1 MKKLVQIIFACCL
14 ILCVSCEKEERS
26 PLEQIQAGAP
36 VVTDQAAS
44 VTENTVV
51 LYGYVNPQYLLI
63 GGECGFIISI
73 SPSPSLDNGRKFAAH
88 EIDKNGRYSV
98 ALEGL
103 SSSTK
108 YYFRAYVNTG
118 VSYLEGETKGFTTKS
133 VRARVTTASASDVSV
148 TSAMLNGS
156 LSVEGEEKLSKSV
169 SFLYSTS
176 EKTLEGLKS
185 NGERESASL
194 EENGSFSRTIEFL
207 SLNTTYYYVACAKVH
222 DKEFYGEVRS
232 FSTTNAGVTLTTKA
246 ATEIGLFEATLN
258 GNLVVKDGEQLSKT
272 VWFLYSDSA
281 KTLEDLKYSGKRV
294 SSYLSEDGSFTK
306 ALSSLDDNTT
316 YYYVACAKVHDNE
329 FYGDVKSVTTKKL
342 QLPSGA
348 VDMGLSVKWRSTNL
362 GATNPE
368 EYGGYYQW
376 AGTRDVSDT
385 NIYLDLDNCP
395 YHTGSSFIR
404 GWIKYNTESSYG
416 TVDNKTTLEP
426 SDDAATVKL
435 GGKWRM
441 PTDAEWTELSNNC
454 TWAWTTLN
462 GVAGYVVT
470 SNKNGNSI
478 FLPAAGYR
486 SADCLRSVGFDGCYW
501 SSSLNTDDPLDAY
514 DVYFDKNGERLGNS
528 SRYFGN
534 SVRPVTK

>member
-1 MKKLVQIIFACCL
+1 MKKIAQIIFTCCL
-14 ILCVSCEKEERS
+14 ILCSCEKVERS

-51 LYGYVNPQYLLI
+51 LYGYVNPQFLLI

-73 SPSPSLDNGRKFAAH
+73 SPSPSLDNGKKFASY
-88 EIDKNGRYSV
+88 EIDLNGRYSV

-108 YYFRAYVNTG
+108 YYFKAYVNTG

-194 EENGSFSRTIEFL
+194 EENGSFSRKIEFL
-207 SLNTTYYYVACAKVH
+207 SLNTTCYYVACAKVH
-222 DKEFYGEVRS
+222 DKEFYGEVKS
-232 FSTTNAGVTLTTKA
+232 F
-246 ATEIGLFEATLN
+246 
-258 GNLVVKDGEQLSKT
+258 
-272 VWFLYSDSA
+272 
-281 KTLEDLKYSGKRV
+281 
-294 SSYLSEDGSFTK
+294 
-306 ALSSLDDNTT
+306 
-316 YYYVACAKVHDNE
+316 
-329 FYGDVKSVTTKKL
+329 TTKKL

-348 VDMGLSVKWRSTNL
+348 VDMGLSVKWSSTNL
-362 GATNPE
+362 GASKPE

-376 AGTRDVSDT
+376 AGTKDVSSTSIDPW
-385 NIYLDLDNCP
+385 DNCP
-395 YHTGSSFIR
+395 YHSGSSPIS
-404 GWIKYNTESSYG
+404 GWIKYNTKASYG

-426 SDDAATVKL
+426 SDDAATANL

-441 PTDAEWTELSNNC
+441 PTDAEWTELRNNC
-454 TWAWTTLN
+454 TWTWTTLN
-462 GVAGYVVT
+462 AIDGYVVT
-470 SNKNGNSI
+470 NNKNGNSI
-478 FLPAAGYR
+478 FLPAAGRLY
-486 SADCLRSVGFDGCYW
+486 SDGLYGVGTYGGYW
-501 SSSLNTDDPLDAY
+501 SSSLNSDGTPNVAY
-514 DVYFDKNGERLGNS
+514 YVHFNSDNVHRDNHYRYNGQ
-528 SRYFGN
+528 
-534 SVRPVTK
+534 SVRPVSE